1 MPDGAL
7 SDPGLVHFLRLD
19 EALGSVGE
27 VNNGCHLV
35 VLEDIIDVEVEVSQ
49 VIMSEFCCRWTL
61 AQKMRNC
68 LLCQVTQGAE
78 IGVGAVNSVKVF
90 IKGTVTS
97 YEMECRAIVVS
108 VVDQD
113 GVDLLL
119 DGLCIMAS
127 DG

>member
-1 MPDGAL
+1 M
-7 SDPGLVHFLRLD
+7 
-19 EALGSVGE
+19 
-27 VNNGCHLV
+27 
-35 VLEDIIDVEVEVSQ
+35 
-49 VIMSEFCCRWTL
+49 
-61 AQKMRNC
+61 
-68 LLCQVTQGAE
+68 
-78 IGVGAVNSVKVF
+78 
-90 IKGTVTS
+90 TS